1 MLRHHSGK
9 HTLSFHRF
17 QKRRSQSTG
26 DLIHH
31 GAFSEARLAIVSPW
45 LSGYACK
52 PSIPEGQQ
60 ETEEFETIRLHR
72 KLQGSL
78 GYKKPCLKSRKKER
92 IKKPADNT
100 WNHRKKT
107 FPENPKRI
115 LPPPKTPIYN
125 SFKGKK

>member
-1 MLRHHSGK
+1 MLRRHPEK
-9 HTLSFHRF
+9 HTLSLHRF

-26 DLIHH
+26 DLSHH
-31 GAFSEARLAIVSPW
+31 GAFSEAWLAIVRPW
-45 LSGYACK
+45 LSGYAHK

-60 ETEEFETIRLHR
+60 EKVEFETIRLHR

-107 FPENPKRI
+107 FPEHPKKI
-115 LPPPKTPIYN
+115 LPPPKTPICHP
-125 SFKGKK
+125 SKGKK